1 MGCSQSKLD
10 DEESVQLCK
19 DRKRFIKQ
27 AVEQRTRFATGHI
40 AYIESMKR
48 VSAALRDYIEGDEPR
63 EFSLD
68 TVITPP
74 FTPVKKRT
82 NHSIGNGN
90 DNGKGND
97 FIPISAKS
105 FTPSSI
111 EFGVGSN
118 STLRMN
124 YFRPSG
130 NPVISVEER
139 APTPE
144 TVRMEAYSPMQQ
156 HYGMDG
162 YFTMQSPP
170 MNPSIFPYSPPN
182 VRSNMPPPS
191 PQNTQWDFFWNPFSS
206 FDYYGYPSRSSF
218 DQTGIDDEYRELRQV
233 REEEGIP
240 DLEED
245 ETEQEDYV
253 RKRNVAEERTR
264 NVVEARTR
272 NVAEGRTRN
281 VVEERTR
288 NVGEGRTRNV
298 VEERTRNVV
307 EERTRNDVNF
317 SKEEVVVE
325 DIDDNDDEEEEEE
338 EDEEEDEEEGTDDE
352 TETENEHD
360 VKDLQQPHGSASF
373 EVSKNQAAGHI
384 ESSHREM
391 SIGKQEPKE
400 EMAGFTVYVNR
411 RPTSMAEVINDLE
424 AQFKTVCSAASD
436 VSILLESKKAQY
448 LLTSHEHSASK
459 LLNPVAMFRSAS
471 SRSSSSRFLA
481 NSSSTRMESYE
492 GTKDISD
499 EPCRLSGSHQST
511 LDKLNAWEKK
521 LYEEVKSGE
530 RIRIAYEKKC
540 KQLSNYEVKG
550 EDPSADKTR
559 AAIRDLDTQI
569 TVSIHSVEAISRRI
583 ETLRDKEL
591 YPQLLELVQGLEKMW
606 KVMAECHQTQ
616 KRTLDEAKILLAG
629 TPSKL
634 QSRRQQQSS
643 ISMTDPNRLAR
654 SASILETELRNW
666 RNTFESWITSQR
678 SYIQALTGWLLR
690 CVRSES
696 DDVSKSPCSPH
707 RSSNTHPLF
716 GLIVQWSR
724 RLDAIRENAVLDGMD
739 FFAAGMG
746 SLYAHQLRQ
755 DSRPNS
761 YAPKQSGECMELVEV
776 GHVEEEVM
784 APEKLAEV
792 AIKVLC
798 AGMSVA
804 ISSLAD
810 FAFDS
815 AEAYSEVVKQWE
827 SVKDQKHNSSETRT

>member
-19 DRKRFIKQ
+19 DRKKFIKQ

-40 AYIESMKR
+40 AYVESMKR

-68 TVITPP
+68 SVVTPP
-74 FTPVKKRT
+74 FTPVKKKT
-82 NHSIGNGN
+82 NPRIANGNGN
-90 DNGKGND
+90 GNGNG
-97 FIPISAKS
+97 FVPISAKS
-105 FTPSSI
+105 FAPSSI
-111 EFGVGSN
+111 EFGVGPNSFTPSPIEFGVGPN

-124 YFRPSG
+124 YFRPGG
-130 NPVISVEER
+130 NPAVLVEER
-139 APTPE
+139 PPSPVIA
-144 TVRMEAYSPMQQ
+144 RMEAYAPMQQ
-156 HYGMDG
+156 YGVDG
-162 YFTMQSPP
+162 YFAMQSSPP

-182 VRSNMPPPS
+182 VRPNIPPPS
-191 PQNTQWDFFWNPFSS
+191 PQNAQWDFFWNPFSS
-206 FDYYGYPSRSSF
+206 LDYYGYPSRSSH
-218 DQTGIDDEYRELRQV
+218 DQNGMDDEYRGLRQV

-245 ETEQEDYV
+245 ETEHEDYV
-253 RKRNVAEERTR
+253 VK
-264 NVVEARTR
+264 
-272 NVAEGRTRN
+272 
-281 VVEERTR
+281 
-288 NVGEGRTRNV
+288 
-298 VEERTRNVV
+298 RNVV
-307 EERTRNDVNF
+307 EERTRNDINPTRNDINP

-325 DIDDNDDEEEEEE
+325 DLGDEDEDEDDDDEDDGDDNDDNDDDGE
-338 EDEEEDEEEGTDDE
+338 EDEEVGTDDE
-352 TETENEHD
+352 TETETETEHHA
-360 VKDLQQPHGSASF
+360 KDSQQTHGNASF
-373 EVSKNQAAGHI
+373 EVSKNQAARHI

-391 SIGKQEPKE
+391 EIGKQEPKD

-424 AQFKTVCSAASD
+424 AQFKTVCNAAND
-436 VSILLESKKAQY
+436 VSVLLEAKKAQY
-448 LLTSHEHSASK
+448 LLTSNEHSASK
-459 LLNPVAMFRSAS
+459 LLNPVALFRSA
-471 SRSSSSRFLA
+471 SRSSSSRFLV
-481 NSSSTRMESYE
+481 NSSTTREE
-492 GTKDISD
+492 RCEAGKDVSK
-499 EPCRLSGSHQST
+499 EHCRLSGSHQST
-511 LDKLNAWEKK
+511 LDKLNEWEKK
-521 LYEEVKSGE
+521 LYEEVKCGE
-530 RIRIAYEKKC
+530 RVRIAYEKKC

-559 AAIRDLDTQI
+559 ASIRDLDTQI

-583 ETLRDKEL
+583 ETLRDEEL
-591 YPQLLELVQGLEKMW
+591 HPQLLELVQGLEKMW

-629 TPSKL
+629 TPSKS
-634 QSRRQQQSS
+634 QSRRQQPS

-690 CVRSES
+690 CVRSEP
-696 DDVSKSPCSPH
+696 DDVSNLPPYSPQ
-707 RSSNTHPLF
+707 RMSNTHPLF

-724 RLDAIRENAVLDGMD
+724 RLDGVREKAVLDGMD

-755 DSRPNS
+755 DSRSSS
-761 YAPKQSGECMELVEV
+761 YRTTTNQNGGNMEMVEV
-776 GHVEEEVM
+776 GHVEEEEVM

-810 FAFDS
+810 FAYDS

-827 SVKDQKHNSSETRT
+827 SVKGQKHNNSSENRT